1 MTRCEFFI
9 DENHRQDTE
18 NRRIRGFRIS
28 GHSDFDEV
36 GMDIVCS
43 AVSAVVIMAESIIND
58 EFHANAK
65 VRNKGNADISLTLPA
80 TCDEEDAIQAVLGG
94 MLNTLLYL
102 RDEYPDNIE
111 VLEV

>member
-1 MTRCEFFI
+1 MTRCEFFV
-9 DENHRQDTE
+9 DEECQHGTD

-28 GHSDFDEV
+28 GHSEFEEA

-43 AVSAVVIMAESIIND
+43 AVSAVVIMAETILND
-58 EFHANAK
+58 ELHANAK
-65 VRNKGNADISLTLPA
+65 VRDKGDANFSLMLPA
-80 TCDEEDAIQAVLGG
+80 SCDEEEAVQAVLGG
-94 MLNTLLYL
+94 FMNTLLYL

>member
-1 MTRCEFFI
+1 MTRCEFFV
-9 DENHRQDTE
+9 DENSQQGTE

-28 GHSDFDEV
+28 GHSGYEEAGKDV
-36 GMDIVCS
+36 VCA
-43 AVSAVVIMAESIIND
+43 AVSTVVIMVETILND

-65 VRNKGNADISLTLPA
+65 VRDKGNANISLMLPA
-80 TCDEEDAIQAVLGG
+80 SCDEEESIQAVLGG
-94 MLNTLLYL
+94 MMSTLLYL

>member
-1 MTRCEFFI
+1 
-9 DENHRQDTE
+9 
-18 NRRIRGFRIS
+18 
-28 GHSDFDEV
+28 
-36 GMDIVCS
+36 MDIVCS
-43 AVSAVVIMAESIIND
+43 AVSTVVIMAESIIND